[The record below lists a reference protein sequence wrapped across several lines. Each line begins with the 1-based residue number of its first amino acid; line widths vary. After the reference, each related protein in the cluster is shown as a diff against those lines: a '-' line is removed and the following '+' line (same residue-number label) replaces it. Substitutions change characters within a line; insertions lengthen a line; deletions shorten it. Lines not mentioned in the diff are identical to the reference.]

1 MRRNGTGA
9 HQITATSGVT
19 ESGLIGSGDSRH
31 PRRPSGWTAGDH
43 PRARC
48 SRWASTA
55 APPDRENQ
63 PTASDNAWKAGA
75 SARVIARRALSTKPR
90 TARAAFLKRRPRKA
104 RTRVLS
110 VCVLYASARPTSTI
124 ASDTQRPCPL
134 GLHVE
139 PTHRLPGKCS
149 TAIELN
155 GFDDTHLQWVVSDHG
170 QRYEFDT
177 EVSEQRPLCRR
188 NFVGPPITDLAANIS
203 LSGFL
208 ADASAGAGGS
218 LPQSRA
224 CHPTFKQ
231 SFGTNANH
239 SNLRQVRL
247 DRRAGAVDRPGGGC
261 GGLPRR
267 SGRRELRVDAW

>member
-63 PTASDNAWKAGA
+63 
-75 SARVIARRALSTKPR
+75 
-90 TARAAFLKRRPRKA
+90 ARAAFLKRRPRKA